1 MVNMNSEIDNKEK
14 VDEIQNLKGLNAV
27 EVWKALY
34 DKPLNT
40 KNSILEYIALT
51 KVLRK
56 NEASGEQ
63 LQDTYNFIYNS
74 IDAMG
79 STIKVNTNY
88 YLKNQLK
95 AELGKYVEEL
105 DPRPVNHFIEFFKEA
120 YPPNSRRKDFTWVLT
135 DINKIANEQ
144 IWTTLTYI
152 NSWCLKE
159 ENRLD
164 EAQKKDIIKM
174 VELLVSRK
182 DIKYINR
189 IKSLEKLVNRLEIKI
204 VTGKDGF
211 AVKRNK

>member
-1 MVNMNSEIDNKEK
+1 MKNDIETKAK
-14 VDEIQNLKGLNAV
+14 TDEVPNFEGLNA
-27 EVWKALY
+27 EEIWKVLY
-34 DKPLNT
+34 GKALNT
-40 KNSILEYIALT
+40 KKNILEYIELT

-56 NEASGEQ
+56 SGASSEQ
-63 LQDTYNFIYNS
+63 LQDTYNFIFNS

-88 YLKNQLK
+88 YLKTQLK
-95 AELGKYVEEL
+95 TALGKYVNEL

-120 YPPNSRRKDFTWVLT
+120 YPPNTRRKDFTWVLT

-144 IWTTLTYI
+144 IWTTLAYI

-159 ENRLD
+159 ENSLD

-174 VELLVSRK
+174 VELLVSRR
-182 DIKYINR
+182 DIRYINR
-189 IKSLEKLVNRLEIKI
+189 LRSLEKLVNSLDIKI

-211 AVKRNK
+211 KVKKNK